1 MWIEL
6 LSHAAQPPVLNGRK
20 HGVNAAQHLMN
31 QAPFRSTFQHFI
43 LVITKIFDSI

>member
-20 HGVNAAQHLMN
+20 
-31 QAPFRSTFQHFI
+31 RSPTFNESSTISFNFQHFI
-43 LVITKIFDSI
+43 LVITKIFDSM